1 MLTKASSLRPDVLMP
16 DMEDSV
22 PDAEKSNAR
31 QTVSSFLPKFAELN
45 LLVMPRVNSLDTPW
59 TEDDLAAVVG
69 PHIFGISIGKVRTP
83 GNISEI
89 SQLMTA
95 LEKRANLEV
104 GSLKLIP
111 WIETAL
117 AIVHCYEICM
127 ASSRIIGIAFGAEDF
142 TNDMGIERRD
152 DDSQLAYA
160 RSALCIAARA
170 ASIAALDTP
179 YFKFRDR
186 DGLREDSLAAKDL
199 GFKGRFAIH
208 PDQID
213 TINECFAPS
222 EQEIFQAERI
232 IAAFEKAELRGRGS
246 TSLDGR
252 VIDVPVVKRARAV
265 LALAD
270 DRADQQ
276 P

>member
-1 MLTKASSLRPDVLMP
+1 MLTKALSLRPDVLTP

-31 QTVSSFLPKFAELN
+31 QTVSSFLPKFAELD

-69 PHIFGISIGKVRTP
+69 PHIFGISIGKVRTA

-89 SQLMTA
+89 SQLMAT

-127 ASSRIIGIAFGAEDF
+127 ASSRIVGIAFGAEDF
-142 TNDMGIERRD
+142 TNDLGIERQD
-152 DDSQLAYA
+152 DESQLAYA
-160 RSALCIAARA
+160 RSAIGIAARA
-170 ASIAALDTP
+170 AGIAALDTP
-179 YFKFRDR
+179 YFRFRDR
-186 DGLREDSLAAKDL
+186 DGLRENSLAAKAL

-222 EQEIFQAERI
+222 EQEILQAKRI
-232 IAAFEKAELRGRGS
+232 IAAFEEAALHGRGS

-252 VIDVPVVKRARAV
+252 VVDVPVVKRARAV
-265 LALAD
+265 LALRN
-270 DRADQQ
+270 DRAD
-276 P
+276 